1 MQTISRLEGLG
12 IRCDELTNCLT
23 AVSYQRLLVSQ
34 GKLKCL
40 MDIAADSLLKKEL
53 GKSVR
58 GEFVNWQENLE
69 RLWKGGEINH
79 EVYWQF
85 QKG

>member
-1 MQTISRLEGLG
+1 MLDGYCGRFF
-12 IRCDELTNCLT
+12 
-23 AVSYQRLLVSQ
+23 V
-34 GKLKCL
+34 
-40 MDIAADSLLKKEL
+40 KKEL

>member
-1 MQTISRLEGLG
+1 
-12 IRCDELTNCLT
+12 
-23 AVSYQRLLVSQ
+23 
-34 GKLKCL
+34 

-79 EVYWQF
+79 EVYRQF

>member
-1 MQTISRLEGLG
+1 MLDGYCGRFF
-12 IRCDELTNCLT
+12 
-23 AVSYQRLLVSQ
+23 A
-34 GKLKCL
+34 
-40 MDIAADSLLKKEL
+40 KKEL